1 MAMTAFPQPEAQK
14 GDRTPR
20 TQTIAFSQP
29 QLQMGDGTPK
39 PEGYRMKAIAFL
51 PQTNSTGLSHLK
63 DSLRYCDRTQARI

>member
-1 MAMTAFPQPEAQK
+1 MAMTASPQPEAQK

-39 PEGYRMKAIAFL
+39 PEGYRMKAIAIP
-51 PQTNSTGLSHLK
+51 PQNHPIG
-63 DSLRYCDRTQARI
+63 